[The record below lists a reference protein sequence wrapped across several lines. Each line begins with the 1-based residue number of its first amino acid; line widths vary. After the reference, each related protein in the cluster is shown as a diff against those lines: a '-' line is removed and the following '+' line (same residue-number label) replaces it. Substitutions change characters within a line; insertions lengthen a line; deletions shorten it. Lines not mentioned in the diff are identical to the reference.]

1 MDQVCTHCSAYK
13 FKGETKG
20 VCCSDGK
27 VVLEPS
33 PALPPLLKEL
43 LSGEGPLS
51 KHFLDNIR
59 TYNGSFAMTSFGHK
73 EAEVQGW
80 NPSFRIQGQ
89 VFHRIGSLLPPEEG
103 QPKFLQVYFLDSHAK
118 ELAARNHS
126 GLKPHILEM
135 LTKWFHENNH
145 LVRELKTARDV
156 LAEGGN
162 SEERQIIIRENK
174 RPQGEHTRRYNA
186 QSAPEVAILMD
197 NEPTEPRDIVLRLRD
212 GASVSCMHLMMHSSI
227 P

>member
-33 PALPPLLKEL
+33 PAIPPLLKEL

-51 KHFLDNIR
+51 KHFFDNIQ
-59 TYNGSFAMTSFGHK
+59 TYNGSFAMMSFGHK

-89 VFHRIGSLLPPEEG
+89 VFHRIGSLLMPEEG

-118 ELAARNHS
+118 DLAARNHS
-126 GLKPHILEM
+126 
-135 LTKWFHENNH
+135 
-145 LVRELKTARDV
+145 ELQ
-156 LAEGGN
+156 E
-162 SEERQIIIRENK
+162 
-174 RPQGEHTRRYNA
+174 PQTTH
-186 QSAPEVAILMD
+186 
-197 NEPTEPRDIVLRLRD
+197 
-212 GASVSCMHLMMHSSI
+212 H
-227 P
+227 